1 MSETK
6 EESSDVICLYRFD
19 HDILNEFK
27 ERKSMIFFS
36 KISGLLCHL
45 KFSKHK
51 DDDNIFILCYK
62 LKIRPYQLLA
72 DQQKIRLTIFP
83 QISSEFKQ
91 EGDDEHCGKI
101 KDIKL
106 GDFNL
111 LNVREVNAI
120 DDEFGSVLI
129 LNSEEDS
136 FFLNVLDLQAF
147 KISPKEMIKKIGE
160 TKKIKCKDEIDF
172 LNKYKLKDD
181 EINNRI
187 KQHNE
192 HISKHKNKINKNSI
206 EEEINYI
213 NEIEI
218 RELRD
223 IEDIKKPYFLESL
236 NERIKNVEMFINDI
250 TDSAI
255 KAELTGKVEQIKR
268 IITTLTPVQTR
279 PRSQSFDGKRKKSKK
294 ILLIRK

>member
-1 MSETK
+1 M
-6 EESSDVICLYRFD
+6 
-19 HDILNEFK
+19 
-27 ERKSMIFFS
+27 MFFT

-91 EGDDEHCGKI
+91 EGKDEHCGKI

-136 FFLNVLDLQAF
+136 FFSNVLDLKAF
-147 KISPKEMIKKIGE
+147 KISPKGIIEKIGE
-160 TKKIKCKDEIDF
+160 TKKIKCKDEINF
-172 LNKYKLKDD
+172 LIRYQIDD
-181 EINNRI
+181 SQIKNRI
-187 KQHNE
+187 IQHNE
-192 HISKHKNKINKNSI
+192 HIENHRNKINKNLI
-206 EEEINYI
+206 EEEIKYI
-213 NEIEI
+213 NETEI
-218 RELRD
+218 PELGD
-223 IEDIKKPYFLESL
+223 IEDITKPYFLESL
-236 NERIKNVEMFINDI
+236 NERLKNVETFINDI
-250 TDSAI
+250 ITDEKI
-255 KAELTGKVEQIKR
+255 KAELTGKVKKIER

-294 ILLIRK
+294 IVLIRKQFKR